1 MTHTFIL
8 EPFVFGRF
16 RSYETPTGLGGTPLV
31 MRSRMSTSAP
41 AKVPTPERPG
51 GAPAFG
57 FLDRYFRISERG
69 SSVAREVR
77 GGLAT
82 FFAMAYIIVL
92 NPIILG
98 SAKDMYGHQLDN
110 GQLVTATTLS
120 AAFTT
125 LLMGVIGNVPIAL
138 AAGLGVNSVV
148 ALQLAPRMSWPDAM
162 GMVVLAGF
170 VVMLLVATGLR
181 ERVMN
186 AVPFGLRKAISIG
199 IGLFIMLIGLVD
211 SGFVTRMPDAAQTTV
226 PLQLGVGGHLTG
238 WPVLIF
244 VLGVLL
250 TFALI
255 VRKVPGAI
263 LLSIVGMTVVA
274 VIINAVATVP
284 SWGLTVPKW
293 PGNPVSTPDL
303 GLVGEVSLFGG
314 FHKVGILTG
323 ILFVF
328 TVLLSCF
335 FDAMGTIMGISD
347 EAKLTD
353 AEGYMPGI
361 NKVLFVDGLAVA
373 AGGASSASATT
384 AFVESTAGVG
394 EGARTGLANVVTGG
408 LFAVALFLTPIATMV
423 PSQAAT
429 PALLA
434 VGFLILSNSIKEI
447 DWADYTIAMP
457 AFVTM
462 LMMPFTYSITNG
474 IGMGFITFTV
484 LRLAAGRAREIPP
497 AMYVVSAVFAFY
509 YLMPALGLT

>member
-1 MTHTFIL
+1 
-8 EPFVFGRF
+8 
-16 RSYETPTGLGGTPLV
+16 
-31 MRSRMSTSAP
+31 
-41 AKVPTPERPG
+41 
-51 GAPAFG
+51 
-57 FLDRYFRISERG
+57 
-69 SSVAREVR
+69 
-77 GGLAT
+77 
-82 FFAMAYIIVL
+82 MAYIIVL

-110 GQLVTATTLS
+110 GQLVTATALT

-186 AVPFGLRKAISIG
+186 AVPYSLRKAIAIG
-199 IGLFIMLIGLVD
+199 IGLFIMIIGLVD
-211 SGFVTRMPDAAQTTV
+211 SGFITRMPDAAQTTV
-226 PLQLGVGGHLTG
+226 PIQLGTGGHLTG
-238 WPVLIF
+238 WPVLVF

-250 TFALI
+250 TLALI
-255 VRKVPGAI
+255 VRKTPGAI
-263 LLSIVGMTVVA
+263 LISIVVMTGVA
-274 VIINAVATVP
+274 LIINAVADIP
-284 SWGLTVPKW
+284 SWGLTTPEW
-293 PGNPVSTPDL
+293 PGNPVATPDF

-314 FHKVGILTG
+314 FEKAGVLTG
-323 ILFVF
+323 VLFVF

-353 AEGYMPGI
+353 GEGQMPGI
-361 NKVLFVDGLAVA
+361 NKVLFVDGVAVA
-373 AGGASSASATT
+373 VGGASSASATT
-384 AFVESTAGVG
+384 CFVESTAGVG
-394 EGARTGLANVVTGG
+394 EGARTGFANIVTGT
-408 LFAVALFLTPIATMV
+408 LFALALFLTPVATMV

-429 PALLA
+429 PALIA
-434 VGFLILSNSIKEI
+434 VGFLILAGSIKEI
-447 DWADYTIAMP
+447 DWSDFTVAIP

-474 IGMGFITFTV
+474 IGMGFITFSV
-484 LRLAAGRAREIPP
+484 LRLAAGRGREVPV
-497 AMYVVSAVFAFY
+497 AMHVVSAVFAFY

>member
-1 MTHTFIL
+1 M
-8 EPFVFGRF
+8 
-16 RSYETPTGLGGTPLV
+16 
-31 MRSRMSTSAP
+31 P
-41 AKVPTPERPG
+41 AY
-51 GAPAFG
+51 GA
-57 FLDRYFRISERG
+57 LDRYFKISERG
-69 SSVAREVR
+69 STLPREIR
-77 GGLAT
+77 GGFAT

-110 GQLVTATTLS
+110 GQLVTATAVT

-186 AVPFGLRKAISIG
+186 AVPYSLRKAISIG

-211 SGFVTRMPDAAQTTV
+211 SGFVSRIPDVAQTTV
-226 PLQLGVGGHLTG
+226 PLQLGGDGHLNG
-238 WPVLIF
+238 WPVLVF
-244 VLGVLL
+244 VLGALL
-250 TFALI
+250 TLALI
-255 VRKVPGAI
+255 VRKVSGAI
-263 LLSIVGMTVVA
+263 LISIVAMTVLA
-274 VIINAVATVP
+274 VIIEAVANVP
-284 SWGLTVPKW
+284 SWGLTTPKW
-293 PGNPVSTPDL
+293 PGNPVASPDF
-303 GLVGEVSLFGG
+303 GLIGEVSLFGG
-314 FHKVGILTG
+314 FDKVGALTG
-323 ILFVF
+323 TLFVF

-335 FDAMGTIMGISD
+335 FDAMGTIMGVSD

-353 AEGYMPGI
+353 AQGQMPGI

-373 AGGASSASATT
+373 TGGASSSSATT

-394 EGARTGLANVVTGG
+394 EGARTGFANVITGA
-408 LFAVALFLTPIATMV
+408 LFGVALFLTPVATMV

-434 VGFLILSNSIKEI
+434 VGFLIMANSVKEI
-447 DWADYTIAMP
+447 DWADYTVAIP

-462 LMMPFTYSITNG
+462 VMMPFTYSITNG
-474 IGMGFITFTV
+474 IGMGFITFAV
-484 LRLAAGRAREIPP
+484 LRLAAGRGREVPV
-497 AMYVVSAVFAFY
+497 AMYVVAAVFAFY

>member
-1 MTHTFIL
+1 MSPSATA
-8 EPFVFGRF
+8 PVDK
-16 RSYETPTGLGGTPLV
+16 TPHPNPPQGG
-31 MRSRMSTSAP
+31 
-41 AKVPTPERPG
+41 
-51 GAPAFG
+51 
-57 FLDRYFRISERG
+57 LDRYFKISERG
-69 SSVAREVR
+69 STLAREVR
-77 GGLAT
+77 GGFAT

-98 SAKDMYGHQLDN
+98 SAKDMYGNQLDN
-110 GQLVTATTLS
+110 GQLVTATAVV

-138 AAGLGVNSVV
+138 AAGLGVNTVV

-186 AVPFGLRKAISIG
+186 AVPLGLRKGIAIG

-211 SGFVTRMPDAAQTTV
+211 AGFVSRIPDAAHTTV
-226 PLQLGVGGHLTG
+226 PLQLGGDGHLNG
-238 WPVLIF
+238 WPVLVF
-244 VLGVLL
+244 VLGALL
-250 TFALI
+250 TLCLL

-263 LLSIVGMTVVA
+263 LISIVVMTVVA
-274 VIINAVATVP
+274 MIINAVATVP
-284 SWGLTVPKW
+284 SWGLTTPKW
-293 PGNPVSTPDL
+293 PGNPVATPDF
-303 GLVGEVSLFGG
+303 GLVGQVSLFGG
-314 FHKVGILTG
+314 FEKVGLLTG

-335 FDAMGTIMGISD
+335 FDAMGTIMGIGD

-353 AEGYMPGI
+353 AHGNMPGM
-361 NKVLFVDGLAVA
+361 NKVLFVDGIAVA
-373 AGGASSASATT
+373 AGGASSSSATT
-384 AFVESTAGVG
+384 CFVESTAGVG
-394 EGARTGLANVVTGG
+394 EGARTGFANIVTGG

-434 VGFLILSNSIKEI
+434 VGFLILSGSIGQI
-447 DWADYTIAMP
+447 DWADFTIAIP
-457 AFVTM
+457 AFLTM
-462 LMMPFTYSITNG
+462 MMMPFTYSITNG
-474 IGMGFITFTV
+474 IGIGFISFTV
-484 LRLAAGRAREIPP
+484 LRLASGRAREVPV

>member
-1 MTHTFIL
+1 M
-8 EPFVFGRF
+8 P
-16 RSYETPTGLGGTPLV
+16 
-31 MRSRMSTSAP
+31 TSATAQAP
-41 AKVPTPERPG
+41 SPEQPG
-51 GAPAFG
+51 GKPSQSAV
-57 FLDRYFRISERG
+57 DRYFKISERG
-69 SSVAREVR
+69 SSVAREIR
-77 GGLAT
+77 GGFAT

-98 SAKDMYGHQLDN
+98 SAKDMYGHHLDN
-110 GQLVTATTLS
+110 GQLVTATALT

-138 AAGLGVNSVV
+138 AAGLGVNTVV

-186 AVPFGLRKAISIG
+186 AVPYGLRKAIAIG

-211 SGFVTRMPDAAQTTV
+211 SGFVTRIPDIAQTTV
-226 PLQLGVGGHLTG
+226 PLQLGTGGHLTG
-238 WPVLIF
+238 WPVLVF

-250 TFALI
+250 TLALI

-263 LLSIVGMTVVA
+263 LISIVAMTVLA
-274 VIINAVATVP
+274 VIINLVAKVP
-284 SWGLTVPKW
+284 SWGLTTPKW
-293 PGNPVSTPDL
+293 PGNPVATPDF
-303 GLVGEVSLFGG
+303 GLIGKVSLFGG
-314 FHKVGILTG
+314 FGKVGVLTG
-323 ILFVF
+323 VLFVF

-335 FDAMGTIMGISD
+335 FDAMGTIMGVSD

-353 AEGYMPGI
+353 AQGQMPGI
-361 NKVLFVDGLAVA
+361 NKVLLIDGLAVA
-373 AGGASSASATT
+373 AGGASSSSATT
-384 AFVESTAGVG
+384 CFVESTAGVG
-394 EGARTGLANVVTGG
+394 EGARTGLANVVTGA
-408 LFAVALFLTPIATMV
+408 LFGVSLFLTPVATMV

-434 VGFLILSNSIKEI
+434 VGFLILAGSIREI
-447 DWADYTIAMP
+447 DWADFTIAIP

-462 LMMPFTYSITNG
+462 VMMPFTYSITNG
-474 IGMGFITFTV
+474 IGMGFITFVV
-484 LRLAAGRAREIPP
+484 LRLAAGRGREIPV
-497 AMYVVSAVFAFY
+497 AMYVVAAVFGFY

>member
-1 MTHTFIL
+1 
-8 EPFVFGRF
+8 
-16 RSYETPTGLGGTPLV
+16 
-31 MRSRMSTSAP
+31 MSTSAT
-41 AKVPTPERPG
+41 AKVPPSPEPPEDRRPPQNG
-51 GAPAFG
+51 
-57 FLDRYFRISERG
+57 LDRYFKISERG
-69 SSVAREVR
+69 STLPREIR
-77 GGLAT
+77 GGFAT

-110 GQLVTATTLS
+110 GQLVTATALT

-186 AVPFGLRKAISIG
+186 AVPYSLRKAIAIG
-199 IGLFIMLIGLVD
+199 IGLFIMIIGLVD
-211 SGFVTRMPDAAQTTV
+211 SGFITRMPDAAQTTV
-226 PLQLGVGGHLTG
+226 PIQLGTGGHLTG
-238 WPVLIF
+238 WPVLVFI
-244 VLGVLL
+244 LGVLL
-250 TFALI
+250 TLALI
-255 VRKVPGAI
+255 VRKTPGAI
-263 LLSIVGMTVVA
+263 LISIVVMTGVA
-274 VIINAVATVP
+274 MIINAVADIP
-284 SWGLTVPKW
+284 SWGLTTPEW
-293 PGNPVSTPDL
+293 PGNPVATPDF

-314 FHKVGILTG
+314 FEKVGVLTG
-323 ILFVF
+323 VLFVF

-335 FDAMGTIMGISD
+335 FDAMGTIMGVSD

-353 AEGYMPGI
+353 GEGQMPGI
-361 NKVLFVDGLAVA
+361 NKVLFVDGVAVA

-384 AFVESTAGVG
+384 CFVESTAGVG
-394 EGARTGLANVVTGG
+394 EGARTGFANIVTGG
-408 LFAVALFLTPIATMV
+408 LFALALFLTPVATMV

-429 PALLA
+429 PALIA
-434 VGFLILSNSIKEI
+434 VGFLILAGSIKEI
-447 DWADYTIAMP
+447 DWSDFTIAIP

-474 IGMGFITFTV
+474 IGMGFITFSV
-484 LRLAAGRAREIPP
+484 LRLAAGRGREVPV
-497 AMYVVSAVFAFY
+497 AMHVVSAVFAFY

>member
-1 MTHTFIL
+1 
-8 EPFVFGRF
+8 
-16 RSYETPTGLGGTPLV
+16 
-31 MRSRMSTSAP
+31 MSTSAP
-41 AKVPTPERPG
+41 DKAAPQQPGTRPPS
-51 GAPAFG
+51 GA
-57 FLDRYFRISERG
+57 LDRYFKISERG
-69 SSVAREVR
+69 STLPREIR
-77 GGLAT
+77 GGFAT

-98 SAKDMYGHQLDN
+98 SAKDMYGHHLDH
-110 GQLVTATTLS
+110 GQLVTATALT

-138 AAGLGVNSVV
+138 AAGLGVNTVV

-162 GMVVLAGF
+162 GMVVLAGL

-186 AVPFGLRKAISIG
+186 AVPLGLRKGISIG

-211 SGFVTRMPDAAQTTV
+211 SGFVTRIPDIAQTTV
-226 PLQLGVGGHLTG
+226 PLQLGGDGHLNG
-238 WPVLIF
+238 WPVLVF
-244 VLGVLL
+244 VLGTLL

-263 LLSIVGMTVVA
+263 LISIVAMTVLA
-274 VIINAVATVP
+274 LILNATATIS

-293 PGNPVSTPDL
+293 PGNPVASPDF
-303 GLVGEVSLFGG
+303 GLIGKVSLFGG
-314 FHKVGILTG
+314 FGKVGVLTG

-361 NKVLFVDGLAVA
+361 NKVLFVDGIAVA
-373 AGGASSASATT
+373 AGGVSSSSATT
-384 AFVESTAGVG
+384 CFVESTAGVG
-394 EGARTGLANVVTGG
+394 EGARTGFANVVTGA
-408 LFAVALFLTPIATMV
+408 LFAVALFLTPVATMV

-429 PALLA
+429 PALVA
-434 VGFLILSNSIKEI
+434 VGFLILSNSVREI
-447 DWADYTIAMP
+447 DWADYTIAVP

-484 LRLAAGRAREIPP
+484 LRLAAGRAREIPV

>member
-1 MTHTFIL
+1 
-8 EPFVFGRF
+8 
-16 RSYETPTGLGGTPLV
+16 
-31 MRSRMSTSAP
+31 MSTSAS
-41 AKVPTPERPG
+41 AKVPLPEQPQARPPG
-51 GAPAFG
+51 GA
-57 FLDRYFRISERG
+57 LDRYFKISERG
-69 SSVAREVR
+69 STLAREVR

-110 GQLVTATTLS
+110 GQLVTATALT

-186 AVPFGLRKAISIG
+186 AVPHGLRKAISIG
-199 IGLFIMLIGLVD
+199 IGLFVLIVGLVD

-226 PLQLGVGGHLTG
+226 PLQLGTGGHLLG

-255 VRKVPGAI
+255 VRKVSGAI
-263 LLSIVGMTVVA
+263 LISIVVTTVLA
-274 VIINAVATVP
+274 VIINAVAEVP
-284 SWGLTVPKW
+284 SWGLTTPTW
-293 PGNPVSTPDL
+293 PGNPVSTPDF
-303 GLVGEVSLFGG
+303 GLVGQVSLFGG
-314 FHKVGILTG
+314 FGKVGVLTG
-323 ILFVF
+323 VLFVF

-335 FDAMGTIMGISD
+335 FDAMGTIMGVGD

-353 AEGYMPGI
+353 ARGQLPGI
-361 NKVLFVDGLAVA
+361 NKVLLVDGVAVA
-373 AGGASSASATT
+373 AGGASSSSATT
-384 AFVESTAGVG
+384 CFVESTAGVG
-394 EGARTGLANVVTGG
+394 EGARTGFANIVTGL
-408 LFAVALFLTPIATMV
+408 LFAVALFLTPVATMV

-429 PALLA
+429 PALVA
-434 VGFLILSNSIKEI
+434 VGFLILSGSVKEI
-447 DWADYTIAMP
+447 DWSDFTIAVP

-474 IGMGFITFTV
+474 IGMGFLTFSV
-484 LRLAAGRAREIPP
+484 LRLAAGRGREVPV

>member
-1 MTHTFIL
+1 M
-8 EPFVFGRF
+8 P
-16 RSYETPTGLGGTPLV
+16 
-31 MRSRMSTSAP
+31 TSAT
-41 AKVPTPERPG
+41 AQAPTPDQPG
-51 GAPAFG
+51 GKPSYGAV
-57 FLDRYFRISERG
+57 DRYFKISERG
-69 SSVAREVR
+69 SSVAREIR
-77 GGLAT
+77 GGFAT

-98 SAKDMYGHQLDN
+98 SAKDMYGHHLDN
-110 GQLVTATTLS
+110 GQLVTATAVT

-138 AAGLGVNSVV
+138 AAGLGVNTVV

-186 AVPFGLRKAISIG
+186 AVPYGLRKAIAIG

-211 SGFVTRMPDAAQTTV
+211 SGFVTRIPDIAQTTV
-226 PLQLGVGGHLTG
+226 PLQLGTGGHLTG
-238 WPVLIF
+238 WPVLVF

-250 TFALI
+250 TLALI

-263 LLSIVGMTVVA
+263 LISIVTMTVLA
-274 VIINAVATVP
+274 VIIDLVAKVP
-284 SWGLTVPKW
+284 SWGLTTPKW
-293 PGNPVSTPDL
+293 PGNPVATPDF
-303 GLVGEVSLFGG
+303 GLIGQVSLFGG
-314 FHKVGILTG
+314 FAKVGVLTG
-323 ILFVF
+323 VLFVF

-335 FDAMGTIMGISD
+335 FDAMGTIMGVSD

-353 AEGYMPGI
+353 AQGQMPGI
-361 NKVLFVDGLAVA
+361 NKVLLIDGLAVA
-373 AGGASSASATT
+373 AGGASSSSATT
-384 AFVESTAGVG
+384 CFVESTAGVG
-394 EGARTGLANVVTGG
+394 EGARTGLANVVTGA
-408 LFAVALFLTPIATMV
+408 LFGVALFLTPVATMV

-434 VGFLILSNSIKEI
+434 VGFLILAGSIREI
-447 DWADYTIAMP
+447 DWDDFTIAIP

-462 LMMPFTYSITNG
+462 VMMPFTYSITNG
-474 IGMGFITFTV
+474 IGMGFITFVV
-484 LRLAAGRAREIPP
+484 LRLAAGRGREIPV
-497 AMYVVSAVFAFY
+497 AMYVVAAVFGFY

>member
-1 MTHTFIL
+1 
-8 EPFVFGRF
+8 
-16 RSYETPTGLGGTPLV
+16 
-31 MRSRMSTSAP
+31 MSASAA
-41 AKVPTPERPG
+41 AKVPPSPESPEDRRPPQN
-51 GAPAFG
+51 A
-57 FLDRYFRISERG
+57 LDRYFRISERG
-69 SSVAREVR
+69 STLPREIR

-110 GQLVTATTLS
+110 GQLVTATALT

-186 AVPFGLRKAISIG
+186 AVPFGLRKAIAIG

-226 PLQLGVGGHLTG
+226 PLQLGTGGHLLG
-238 WPVLIF
+238 WPVLVF

-250 TFALI
+250 TLALI
-255 VRKVPGAI
+255 VRKTPGAI
-263 LLSIVGMTVVA
+263 LISIVVMTVIA
-274 VIINAVATVP
+274 MIINAVADVP
-284 SWGLTVPKW
+284 SWGLTTPQW
-293 PGNPVSTPDL
+293 PGNPVSTPDF
-303 GLVGEVSLFGG
+303 GLVGQVSLFGG
-314 FHKVGILTG
+314 FEEVGILTG
-323 ILFVF
+323 VLFVF

-335 FDAMGTIMGISD
+335 FDAMGTIMAVSD

-353 AEGYMPGI
+353 AKGQMPGI
-361 NKVLFVDGLAVA
+361 NKVLFVDGVAVA
-373 AGGASSASATT
+373 AGGASSSSATT
-384 AFVESTAGVG
+384 CFVESTAGVG
-394 EGARTGLANVVTGG
+394 EGARTGFANIVSGA
-408 LFAVALFLTPIATMV
+408 LFAVALFLTPVATMV

-429 PALLA
+429 PALVA
-434 VGFLILSNSIKEI
+434 VGFLILAGSIKEI
-447 DWADYTIAMP
+447 DWSDFTVAVP

-484 LRLAAGRAREIPP
+484 LRLAVGRGRDVPV
-497 AMYVVSAVFAFY
+497 AMYAVSAVFAFY

>member
-1 MTHTFIL
+1 MPSSATPVDDAAKL
-8 EPFVFGRF
+8 PSGRPP
-16 RSYETPTGLGGTPLV
+16 SGGLD
-31 MRSRMSTSAP
+31 
-41 AKVPTPERPG
+41 
-51 GAPAFG
+51 G
-57 FLDRYFRISERG
+57 FFKISERG
-69 SSVAREVR
+69 STLAREIR
-77 GGLAT
+77 GGFAT

-110 GQLVTATTLS
+110 KQLVTATVLT

-138 AAGLGVNSVV
+138 AAGLGVNTVV

-181 ERVMN
+181 ERVMS
-186 AVPFGLRKAISIG
+186 AVPLGLRKGIAIG

-211 SGFVTRMPDAAQTTV
+211 AGFVSRIPDAAHTTV
-226 PLQLGVGGHLTG
+226 PLQLGGDGHLNG
-238 WPVLIF
+238 WPVLVF

-250 TFALI
+250 TLVLL

-263 LLSIVGMTVVA
+263 LLSIVVMTILA
-274 VIINAVATVP
+274 MIIHAVADVP
-284 SWGLTVPKW
+284 SWGLTTPKW
-293 PGNPVSTPDL
+293 PGNPVSAPDF
-303 GLVGEVSLFGG
+303 GLVGEISLFGG
-314 FHKVGILTG
+314 FEKVGVLTG
-323 ILFVF
+323 VLFVF

-335 FDAMGTIMGISD
+335 FDAMGTIMGIGD
-347 EAKLTD
+347 EAHLTD
-353 AEGYMPGI
+353 DKGNMPGI
-361 NKVLFVDGLAVA
+361 NKVLFVDGIAVA
-373 AGGASSASATT
+373 AGGASSSSATT
-384 AFVESTAGVG
+384 CFVESTAGVG
-394 EGARTGLANVVTGG
+394 EGARTGFANVVTGA
-408 LFAVALFLTPIATMV
+408 LFAVALFLTPLATMV

-434 VGFLILSNSIKEI
+434 VGFLILSGSIGQI
-447 DWADYTIAMP
+447 DWSDYTIAIP

-484 LRLAAGRAREIPP
+484 LRVAAGRGREVPI
-497 AMYVVSAVFAFY
+497 AMYAVSAVFAFY
-509 YLMPALGLT
+509 YLMPALDLT

>member
-1 MTHTFIL
+1 M
-8 EPFVFGRF
+8 P
-16 RSYETPTGLGGTPLV
+16 
-31 MRSRMSTSAP
+31 TSAP
-41 AKVPTPERPG
+41 AKVPAPQQPGTTPPS
-51 GAPAFG
+51 GAI
-57 FLDRYFRISERG
+57 DRYFKVSERG
-69 SSVAREVR
+69 STLPREIR
-77 GGLAT
+77 GGFAT

-98 SAKDMYGHQLDN
+98 SAKDMYGHHLDH
-110 GQLVTATTLS
+110 GQLVTATAVT

-138 AAGLGVNSVV
+138 AAGLGVNTVV

-162 GMVVLAGF
+162 GMVVLAGV

-186 AVPFGLRKAISIG
+186 AVPLGLRKGIAIG

-211 SGFVTRMPDAAQTTV
+211 SGFVTRIPDVAQTTV
-226 PLQLGVGGHLTG
+226 PLQLGGDGHLNG
-238 WPVLIF
+238 WPVLVFI
-244 VLGVLL
+244 VGTLL

-263 LLSIVGMTVVA
+263 LISIVAMTVLALVL
-274 VIINAVATVP
+274 NAVTKI
-284 SWGLTVPKW
+284 STWGLTVPEW
-293 PGNPVSTPDL
+293 PGNPVATPDF
-303 GLVGEVSLFGG
+303 GLIGKVSLFGG
-314 FHKVGILTG
+314 FGKVGVLTG

-335 FDAMGTIMGISD
+335 FDAMGTIMGIGD

-353 AEGYMPGI
+353 AEGNMPGI
-361 NKVLFVDGLAVA
+361 NKVLFVDGIAVA
-373 AGGASSASATT
+373 AGGASSSSATT
-384 AFVESTAGVG
+384 CFVESTAGVG
-394 EGARTGLANVVTGG
+394 EGARTGLANVVTGA
-408 LFAVALFLTPIATMV
+408 LFAVALFLTPVATMV

-429 PALLA
+429 PALVA
-434 VGFLILSNSIKEI
+434 VGFLILSNSVKEI
-447 DWADYTIAMP
+447 DWADHTIAVP

-474 IGMGFITFTV
+474 IGMGFITFVV
-484 LRLAAGRAREIPP
+484 LRLAAGRGREVPVP
-497 AMYVVSAVFAFY
+497 MYVVAAVFGFY

>member
-1 MTHTFIL
+1 
-8 EPFVFGRF
+8 
-16 RSYETPTGLGGTPLV
+16 
-31 MRSRMSTSAP
+31 MSTSAP
-41 AKVPTPERPG
+41 AKAPTPDEPG
-51 GAPAFG
+51 SGAASG
-57 FLDRYFRISERG
+57 ALDRFFRISERG
-69 SSVAREVR
+69 SSVPREIR
-77 GGLAT
+77 GGFAT

-110 GQLVTATTLS
+110 GQLVTATALS

-186 AVPFGLRKAISIG
+186 AVPHGLRKAIAIG

-211 SGFVTRMPDAAQTTV
+211 SGFVSRIPDAAHTTV
-226 PLQLGVGGHLTG
+226 PLQLGGDGHLTG
-238 WPVLIF
+238 WPVLVF
-244 VLGVLL
+244 VLGSLL
-250 TFALI
+250 TLALI
-255 VRKVPGAI
+255 VRRVPGAI
-263 LLSIVGMTVVA
+263 LVSIVVMTVFAMIV
-274 VIINAVATVP
+274 NAVADIP
-284 SWGLTVPKW
+284 SWGLTTPTW
-293 PGNPVSTPDL
+293 PGNPLATPDF
-303 GLVGEVSLFGG
+303 GLVGEVSLLGG
-314 FHKVGILTG
+314 FEKVGLLTG
-323 ILFVF
+323 VLFVF

-335 FDAMGTIMGISD
+335 FDAMGTIMGVSD

-353 AEGYMPGI
+353 AQGQMPGI
-361 NKVLFVDGLAVA
+361 NKVLFVDGVAVA
-373 AGGASSASATT
+373 AGGATSSSATT
-384 AFVESTAGVG
+384 CFVESTAGVG
-394 EGARTGLANVVTGG
+394 EGARTGLANVVTGA
-408 LFAVALFLTPIATMV
+408 LFAGALFLTPIATMV

-434 VGFLILSNSIKEI
+434 VGFLILAGSVKEI
-447 DWADYTIAMP
+447 DWADHTIAVP

-462 LMMPFTYSITNG
+462 VMMPFTYSITNG
-474 IGMGFITFTV
+474 IGMGFITFVV
-484 LRLAAGRAREIPP
+484 LRLAAGRGREVPV

>member
-1 MTHTFIL
+1 
-8 EPFVFGRF
+8 
-16 RSYETPTGLGGTPLV
+16 
-31 MRSRMSTSAP
+31 MSPSASAP
-41 AKVPTPERPG
+41 VDASKEPAQPPQG
-51 GAPAFG
+51 G
-57 FLDRYFRISERG
+57 LDGYFKITERG
-69 SSVAREVR
+69 STLVREVR
-77 GGLAT
+77 GGFAT

-110 GQLVTATTLS
+110 KQLVTATVLT

-138 AAGLGVNSVV
+138 AAGLGVNTVV

-181 ERVMN
+181 ERVMS
-186 AVPFGLRKAISIG
+186 AVPLGLRKGIAIG

-211 SGFVTRMPDAAQTTV
+211 SGFVSRMPDAAHTTV
-226 PLQLGVGGHLTG
+226 PLQLGGDGHLNG

-250 TFALI
+250 TLALM

-263 LLSIVGMTVVA
+263 LISIVVMTIVA
-274 VIINAVATVP
+274 MIVHSVAKVP
-284 SWGLTVPKW
+284 SWGLTSPEW
-293 PGNPVSTPDL
+293 PGNPVSTPDF
-303 GLVGEVSLFGG
+303 GLVGEISLFGG
-314 FHKVGILTG
+314 FEKVGVLTG
-323 ILFVF
+323 VLFVF

-335 FDAMGTIMGISD
+335 FDAMGTIMGIGD

-353 AEGYMPGI
+353 ANGNMPGI
-361 NKVLFVDGLAVA
+361 NKVLFVDGIAVA
-373 AGGASSASATT
+373 AGGASSSSATT
-384 AFVESTAGVG
+384 CFVESTAGVG

-408 LFAVALFLTPIATMV
+408 LFAVALFLTPLATMV

-434 VGFLILSNSIKEI
+434 VGFLILSGSIRQI
-447 DWADYTIAMP
+447 DWGDPTIAIP

-484 LRLAAGRAREIPP
+484 LRLAAGRGREVPA
-497 AMYVVSAVFAFY
+497 AMYAVSAVFAFY
-509 YLMPALGLT
+509 YLMPALNLT

>member
-1 MTHTFIL
+1 
-8 EPFVFGRF
+8 
-16 RSYETPTGLGGTPLV
+16 
-31 MRSRMSTSAP
+31 MSTSAP
-41 AKVPTPERPG
+41 AK
-51 GAPAFG
+51 APAPEG
-57 FLDRYFRISERG
+57 PGAQPGYGALDRFFKISERG
-69 SSVAREVR
+69 SSLPREIR
-77 GGLAT
+77 GGFAT

-98 SAKDMYGHQLDN
+98 SAKDMYGNQLDN
-110 GQLVTATTLS
+110 GQLVTATALT

-186 AVPFGLRKAISIG
+186 AVPYSLRKAISIG

-211 SGFVTRMPDAAQTTV
+211 SGFISRIPDAAQTTV
-226 PLQLGVGGHLTG
+226 PLQLGADGHLNG

-244 VLGVLL
+244 ILGTLL
-250 TFALI
+250 TLALI
-255 VRKVPGAI
+255 VRKVSGAI
-263 LLSIVGMTVVA
+263 LISIVAMTALA
-274 VIINAVATVP
+274 VIINAVADIP
-284 SWGLTVPKW
+284 SWGLTTPTW
-293 PGNPVSTPDL
+293 PGNPVATPDF
-303 GLVGEVSLFGG
+303 GLIGEVSLFGG
-314 FHKVGILTG
+314 FGKVGILTG
-323 ILFVF
+323 VLFVF

-335 FDAMGTIMGISD
+335 FDAMGTIMGVSD

-353 AEGYMPGI
+353 AQGQMPGI
-361 NKVLFVDGLAVA
+361 NKVLFVDGIAVA
-373 AGGASSASATT
+373 AGGASSSSATT
-384 AFVESTAGVG
+384 CFVESTAGVG
-394 EGARTGLANVVTGG
+394 EGARTGFANVITGA
-408 LFAVALFLTPIATMV
+408 LFAVALFLTPVATMV

-434 VGFLILSNSIKEI
+434 VGFLILAGSVKEI
-447 DWADYTIAMP
+447 DWADYTVAIP

-462 LMMPFTYSITNG
+462 LLMPFTYSITNG
-474 IGMGFITFTV
+474 IGMGFITFVV
-484 LRLAAGRAREIPP
+484 LRLAAGRGKEIPV

>member
-1 MTHTFIL
+1 M
-8 EPFVFGRF
+8 
-16 RSYETPTGLGGTPLV
+16 PTSAEAKAPSPEQPGGTP
-31 MRSRMSTSAP
+31 SF
-41 AKVPTPERPG
+41 
-51 GAPAFG
+51 GAV
-57 FLDRYFRISERG
+57 DRYFKISERG
-69 SSVAREVR
+69 STVAREVR
-77 GGLAT
+77 GGFAT

-98 SAKDMYGHQLDN
+98 SAKDMYGHHLDN
-110 GQLVTATTLS
+110 GQLVTATAFT

-138 AAGLGVNSVV
+138 AAGLGVNTVV

-186 AVPFGLRKAISIG
+186 AVPYGLRKAIAIG

-211 SGFVTRMPDAAQTTV
+211 SGFVTRIPDIAQTTV
-226 PLQLGVGGHLTG
+226 PLTLGTGGHLVG
-238 WPVLIF
+238 WPVLVF

-250 TFALI
+250 TLALI

-263 LLSIVGMTVVA
+263 LISIVAMTVLA
-274 VIINAVATVP
+274 VIINLVAKVP
-284 SWGLTVPKW
+284 SWGLTTPKW
-293 PGNPVSTPDL
+293 PGNPVATPDF
-303 GLVGEVSLFGG
+303 GLIGQVSLFGG
-314 FHKVGILTG
+314 FAKVGVLTG

-335 FDAMGTIMGISD
+335 FDAMGTIMGVSD

-353 AEGYMPGI
+353 ADGNMPGI
-361 NKVLFVDGLAVA
+361 NKVLLIDGLAVA
-373 AGGASSASATT
+373 AGGASSSSATT
-384 AFVESTAGVG
+384 CFVESTAGVG
-394 EGARTGLANVVTGG
+394 EGARTGLANVVTGA
-408 LFAVALFLTPIATMV
+408 LFGVALFLTPVATMV

-429 PALLA
+429 PALVA
-434 VGFLILSNSIKEI
+434 VGFLILAGSVREI
-447 DWADYTIAMP
+447 DWSDFTIAIP

-462 LMMPFTYSITNG
+462 VMMPFTYSITNG
-474 IGMGFITFTV
+474 IGMGFITFVV
-484 LRLAAGRAREIPP
+484 LRLAAGRGRDIPV
-497 AMYVVSAVFAFY
+497 AMYVVAAVFGFY